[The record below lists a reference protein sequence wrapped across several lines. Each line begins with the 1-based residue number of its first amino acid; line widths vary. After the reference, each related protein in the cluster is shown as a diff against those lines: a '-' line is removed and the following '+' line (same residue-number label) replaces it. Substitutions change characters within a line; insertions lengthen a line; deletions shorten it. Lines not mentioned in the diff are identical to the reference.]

1 MDTKLRNASGVVIFA
16 DEATSVARREMMDIF
31 LSCYNEDDWEFVM
44 EYLALLKFHLQSQ
57 PFFSTS

>member
-57 PFFSTS
+57 SFFSTS